1 MRLQS
6 EKQQQ
11 MLLML
16 MESNPKECSMMSERL
31 TESAIRDSTTAKGK
45 ENEATSSQVVET
57 DRNFEDGRN

>member
-1 MRLQS
+1 
-6 EKQQQ
+6 